1 MIQIKQDLKYLKL
14 SYMAANFD
22 ELCELANDK
31 NLDRMEFLEELIQ
44 AEKDDKKQRLIQ
56 RRIKSA
62 RLGTIKLLED
72 FKFSYPKSLNEEQ
85 VRHHFR
91 LGFMKKALNIIFIG
105 TVGLGKT
112 HLTKAMCYKAC
123 LDGSTVLFTT
133 AVEIINN
140 LTAAHEANRLEAAL
154 KAYTRPQLLAID
166 ELGYIPLDKHGCN
179 LLFQVISRRYE
190 NSSTIITSNRPY
202 SHWQEIF
209 NNDAVV
215 TSAVLDRLLHHSDTI
230 TIEGNSYR
238 MKDVPR
244 EN

>member
-1 MIQIKQDLKYLKL
+1 MMQFKQDLKYLKL
-14 SYMAANFD
+14 NYIAENFD
-22 ELCELANDK
+22 QLCELANDK
-31 NLDRMEFLEELIQ
+31 QLDRMGFLEELIQ

-56 RRIKSA
+56 RRIKA
-62 RLGTIKLLED
+62 AKLGTVKFLED
-72 FKFSYPKSLNEEQ
+72 FKFRHPKSLDEEQ
-85 VRHHFR
+85 VRYHFR
-91 LGFMKKALNIIFIG
+91 LGFMQKALNLIFIG

-112 HLTKAMCYKAC
+112 HLTKSICNKAC
-123 LDGSTVLFTT
+123 LEGSTVLFTT
-133 AVEIINN
+133 AVEIINY

-154 KAYTRPQLLAID
+154 KVYTRPQLLAID

-190 NSSTIITSNRPY
+190 NNSTIITTNRPY
-202 SHWQEIF
+202 SQWQEIF

-230 TIEGNSYR
+230 TIEGSSYR
-238 MKDVPR
+238 MKDVIQ